1 MAVEVQQPG
10 LSTTVQDQGRL
21 GHYHVG
27 IPPSGALDLA
37 SALAANLLVG
47 NPDDAAVLECTF
59 MGPTLHFGEPAVV
72 AVTGGLMPPTVNGD
86 ERPLWESF
94 AVDAGDV
101 LAFGPLRDGARTYVG
116 VSGGIATEP
125 RLGSRSTYALGSLGG
140 LDGRPL
146 QAGDVLPL
154 GDSADGTPGRAVPQ
168 DLWPAFPDEA
178 EVRVVMGLYDH
189 RLTDAGRATFLSST
203 YELTPTSDR
212 VGFRYRGGA
221 LELVDR
227 EQPFGAGSDLSNI
240 VDAPYP
246 IGSIQVPGGTEP
258 IVLHRDAVSGG
269 GYMMIGTVI
278 GPDLD
283 RIAQCQPSTPTTFVE
298 VTLDEALAVRA
309 DRRAWIQRL
318 RDVTS

>member
-10 LSTTVQDQGRL
+10 LSTTVQDLGRP

-27 IPPSGALDLA
+27 IPPSGALDLM

-47 NPDDAAVLECTF
+47 NDDDAAVLECTF
-59 MGPTLHFGEPAVV
+59 MGPSLRFDEPAVV
-72 AVTGGLMPPTVNGD
+72 AVTGGVLRPQVDGD
-86 ERPLWESF
+86 DRPVWESF
-94 AVDAGDV
+94 AVEAGDV
-101 LAFGPLRDGARTYVG
+101 LDFATLEAGARTYVG
-116 VSGGIATEP
+116 ISGGIATAP
-125 RLGSRSTYALGSLGG
+125 KLGSRSTYALGSLGG
-140 LDGRPL
+140 FEGRPL
-146 QAGDVLPL
+146 QEGDVLPV
-154 GDSADGTPGRAVPQ
+154 GEGSGTAGRAIPEE
-168 DLWPAFPDEA
+168 LWPQFPDEA
-178 EVRVVMGLYDH
+178 EIRVVMGLYDH
-189 RLTDAGRATFLSST
+189 RLTDAGRETFLGST

-212 VGFRYRGGA
+212 VGFRYKGDA
-221 LELVDR
+221 LDLVDR

-298 VTLDEALAVRA
+298 VSLDEALSIRA
-309 DRRAWIQRL
+309 DRRAWEQRL
-318 RDVTS
+318 RDAAA

>member
-1 MAVEVQQPG
+1 MAVEVEAPG
-10 LSTTVQDQGRL
+10 LSTTVQDRGRH

-27 IPPSGALDLA
+27 IPPSGALDLM

-47 NPDDAAVLECTF
+47 NPDEAAVLECTF
-59 MGPTLHFGEPAVV
+59 TGPRMRFGDPAVV
-72 AVTGGLMPPTVNGD
+72 AVTGGLLRPRVNGED
-86 ERPLWESF
+86 RALWTSF

-101 LAFGPLRDGARTYVG
+101 LDFGTLEAGARTYIAVG
-116 VSGGIATEP
+116 GGFATEP
-125 RLGSRSTYALGSLGG
+125 KLDSRSTYALGSLGG

-146 QAGDVLPL
+146 RDGDVLPL
-154 GDSADGTPGRAVPQ
+154 GDGDGTAGRAIPES
-168 DLWPAFPDEA
+168 LWPAFSDAA

-189 RLTDAGRATFLSST
+189 RLTAAGRATFLDSV

-212 VGFRYRGGA
+212 VGFRYKGDE
-221 LELVDR
+221 LELVER

-278 GPDLD
+278 APDLD
-283 RIAQCQPSTPTTFVE
+283 TIAQCQPSTPTTFVE
-298 VTLDEALAVRA
+298 VSLDEALEIRA
-309 DRRAWIQRL
+309 GRNRWEQRL
-318 RDVTS
+318 RDAVA